1 MYQFGNGLIKCL
13 NCGGKYRGKQLRNHK
28 AYTCSTYQKKGTL
41 ACSNFTIKE
50 EEIAHIVST
59 HLKLKGVRVE
69 GSLGEHVQVIE
80 VRDRGYRIYYK
91 DGTNSVVNDNSS
103 PYGTKF
109 KY

>member
-1 MYQFGNGLIKCL
+1 M
-13 NCGGKYRGKQLRNHK
+13 
-28 AYTCSTYQKKGTL
+28 
-41 ACSNFTIKE
+41 
-50 EEIAHIVST
+50 
-59 HLKLKGVRVE
+59 E